1 MGKRLELAGQ
11 CFGRLTVISET
22 RVGSRRGWQCACS
35 CGSNVE
41 VITASL
47 MNGKTKSCGCLVR
60 DNVAQSNKNRASEL
74 TNTPTYISWKQ
85 MKQRCLNPNAPD
97 YKNYGGR
104 GVTICEKWI
113 KFAGFYE
120 DMGERPEGLT
130 LDRIDNNGNYNK
142 ENCKWSTRAEQ
153 NRNKRGLVNF

>member
-1 MGKRLELAGQ
+1 
-11 CFGRLTVISET
+11 
-22 RVGSRRGWQCACS
+22 
-35 CGSNVE
+35 
-41 VITASL
+41 
-47 MNGKTKSCGCLVR
+47 MNGKTKSCGCLSKER
-60 DNVAQSNKNRASEL
+60 IAQSNKDRANEL

-85 MKQRCLNPNAPD
+85 MKQRCLNPNTPD

-104 GVTICEKWI
+104 GVTICDKWI

-120 DMGERPEGLT
+120 DMGERPDGLT
-130 LDRIDNNGNYNK
+130 LDRIDNNGSYCK